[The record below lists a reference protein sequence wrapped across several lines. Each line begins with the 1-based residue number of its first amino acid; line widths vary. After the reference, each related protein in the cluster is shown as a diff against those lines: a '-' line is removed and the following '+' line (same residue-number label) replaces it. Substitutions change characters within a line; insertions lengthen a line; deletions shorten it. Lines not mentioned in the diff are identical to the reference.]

1 MVPILWPSVCLWV
14 TSSLGQTHMQRPHQ
28 HQLCPRVGPV
38 DRWLRPA
45 PPSPAMPFWLL
56 PLPGCAHLCG
66 LCPLF
71 FFASVA
77 SCFHRSS
84 LGCTLLWPLLWF
96 LACFSPVSQPMQ
108 EKLDLLWLFQACSSV
123 YCHIFTESKM
133 LSVMK
138 TYWCLG
144 ATKGRKTVT
153 N

>member
-1 MVPILWPSVCLWV
+1 MPILWPSVCLWV

-71 FFASVA
+71 F
-77 SCFHRSS
+77 
-84 LGCTLLWPLLWF
+84 LPLLPGAFTDLPWAVLFCVLFCGF
-96 LACFSPVSQPMQ
+96 LLASFLCLSLCRKNLTCYGCFKPVLQ
-108 EKLDLLWLFQACSSV
+108 FIA
-123 YCHIFTESKM
+123 IFSLNLKCYR
-133 LSVMK
+133 L
-138 TYWCLG
+138 
-144 ATKGRKTVT
+144 
-153 N
+153 